1 MENNKKIIAE
11 EELDLLIMYLKY
23 DIEKLNEELN
33 ERIEKLNNFYFSINN
48 Q

>member
-33 ERIEKLNNFYFSINN
+33 ERIEELNNFYFSINN